1 MSYLKP
7 RGRWYITGVEK
18 MKNMRFI
25 ATLMCLV
32 LLAAACG
39 KDDDSTSNSNN
50 AGGSASVNEMATFS
64 YLSTFIGRSDIEAV
78 KTQFRDA
85 GYVIEEDGESF
96 DAQKITLTTTVNYRF
111 GVGNSVITRACF
123 WYGEDGLR
131 TSGGLRSAVLQKIE
145 EEKLFSANRTM
156 ESYHGYIYNGDSD
169 QHSFTSREDFVDW
182 FSTAELT
189 NHLEGGSDCTYGTY
203 MTTVDIFPDEWGI
216 IIELR

>member
-1 MSYLKP
+1 
-7 RGRWYITGVEK
+7 

-32 LLAAACG
+32 MLAAACG

-64 YLSTFIGRSDIEAV
+64 YLSTYIGRSDIEAV

-96 DAQKITLTTTVNYRF
+96 DAQKITLTTTVDYLFEVEN
-111 GVGNSVITRACF
+111 GVITRACF

-131 TSGGLRSAVLQKIE
+131 TSGKLKNVVLQKIE
-145 EEKLFSANRTM
+145 EESAFSANRTM
-156 ESYHGYIYNGDSD
+156 ESYDGYIYNGESD
-169 QHSFTSREDFVDW
+169 QHFFTSREDFVDW
-182 FSTAELT
+182 FSNAELT
-189 NHLEGGSDCTYGTY
+189 NHLEGESNCTYGTY
-203 MTTVDIFPDEWGI
+203 KTTVDIYPDEWGI
-216 IIELR
+216 IIMLK